1 MLSVLLNGSV
11 QLLFFQHV
19 YVFVQWSCTCF
30 MEIKCAYLEMY
41 VLMGMCLQYYLN
53 FFMEMTRCIS
63 LKMQKKK
70 SIQHCCHNQ
79 MFHATL
85 FLWVKNGQCTYV
97 FRLNENV
104 HICVFFV

>member
-53 FFMEMTRCIS
+53 FFHGNDQMYFIENA
-63 LKMQKKK
+63 KKK
-70 SIQHCCHNQ
+70 INT
-79 MFHATL
+79 TL
-85 FLWVKNGQCTYV
+85 LPQSNVPCNIV
-97 FRLNENV
+97 FVGEKWAMY
-104 HICVFFV
+104 ICFSFE

>member
-1 MLSVLLNGSV
+1 MMLSVLLNGSV

-70 SIQHCCHNQ
+70 INT
-79 MFHATL
+79 TL
-85 FLWVKNGQCTYV
+85 LPQSNVPCNIV
-97 FRLNENV
+97 FVGEKWAMY
-104 HICVFFV
+104 ICFSFE